1 MESGNMLID
10 LHYVQH
16 LDQDDVYMV
25 STEKNLQIG
34 NVLRLPFSSCILLDS
49 FVDFAHQ
56 HLDFAA

>member
-1 MESGNMLID
+1 MLID

-56 HLDFAA
+56 HLHFAA